1 MAAEIATCF
10 LTMASNPVPHNL
22 PTQMAQAKAAANL
35 SRMVAIP
42 RQYGMT
48 TIFYFSKPM
57 DLSVAEQARCLMR
70 RGDIERASNLVEEE
84 IRRIGEGVNT
94 GVSTGVNNNEVWC
107 LRFLRA
113 QVLNVRGQVEEAFSY
128 LESFRPPDAADIE
141 SIARPQDATCL
152 VFWFSGPVRNLASI
166 IQRG

>member
-1 MAAEIATCF
+1 MAVEIATCF

-22 PTQMAQAKAAANL
+22 PTQMAKASAANL

-57 DLSVAEQARCLMR
+57 DLSVAEQARCPMR

-84 IRRIGEGVNT
+84 IRA
-94 GVSTGVNNNEVWC
+94 SA
-107 LRFLRA
+107 RA
-113 QVLNVRGQVEEAFSY
+113 
-128 LESFRPPDAADIE
+128 
-141 SIARPQDATCL
+141 
-152 VFWFSGPVRNLASI
+152 
-166 IQRG
+166 